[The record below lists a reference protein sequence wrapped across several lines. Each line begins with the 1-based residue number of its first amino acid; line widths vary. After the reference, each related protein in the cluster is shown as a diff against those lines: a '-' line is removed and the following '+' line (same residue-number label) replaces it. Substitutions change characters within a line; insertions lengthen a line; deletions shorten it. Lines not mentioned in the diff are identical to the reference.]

1 MRSNVRALDRATG
14 RLRWTRHFGVEDG
27 GPNGIA
33 VSKGRVFGNTDTT
46 AFALDASSG
55 RVVWRHR
62 LTTSTSQHVNIA
74 PVVAN
79 GLVYTSVVGLPPGAK
94 GTIYAL
100 DRRTGRLRWRF
111 VTIRGSWA
119 VPKEAGGGGLWWPVS
134 VDAQGRVY
142 AGVSN
147 PYPWGGS
154 KRHPNGGAYRGDA
167 LYTDSLIVLDGHTG
181 RLLWYDQVT
190 PHDVRDYDFAETPVL
205 ATVEIAGRPT
215 DVVIGAGKGGR
226 VIAWNRATHQRL
238 WEREVGKHLNDRGL
252 LPLKPVE
259 VCPGLLGGVVTPMAY
274 ADRRVFVPVVDL
286 CMRGS
291 AIGYPKFM
299 TLDYSKGRGEMVALD
314 ARSGARLWRRTFD
327 SPVFG
332 CATAA
337 RDVVFTATYDGRI
350 YALAASDGRNLWT
363 ARARAGINSCPTV
376 DGDTLLVGAGADPF
390 SIATPVHELLAYRLP
405 AR

>member
-1 MRSNVRALDRATG
+1 
-14 RLRWTRHFGVEDG
+14 
-27 GPNGIA
+27 
-33 VSKGRVFGNTDTT
+33 VFGNTDTT
-46 AFALDASSG
+46 AFALDAATG

-62 LTTSTSQHVNIA
+62 LTTSASQHVNIA

-100 DRRTGRLRWRF
+100 DRSTGRLRWRF
-111 VTIRGSWA
+111 VTIRGNWA

-134 VDAQGRVY
+134 VDGQGRVY

-154 KRHPNGGAYRGDA
+154 KEHPNGGAYRGDA
-167 LYTDSLIVLDGHTG
+167 LYTDSLLVLDGRTG

-190 PHDVRDYDFAETPVL
+190 PHDVRDYDFAETPIL
-205 ATVEIAGRPT
+205 ATLERAGRKT
-215 DVVIGAGKGGR
+215 DVVFGAGKGGR

-238 WEREVGKHLNDRGL
+238 WEREVGKHLNDKGP
-252 LPLKPVE
+252 LPPTPVV

-274 ADRRVFVPVVDL
+274 AAGRLFVPVVDL

-291 AIGYPKFM
+291 AIGYPRFL
-299 TLDYSKGRGEMVALD
+299 TIDYSKGTGELVALS
-314 ARSGARLWRRTFD
+314 AGSGARLWRRRFH

-332 CATAA
+332 CATVA

-350 YALAASDGRNLWT
+350 YALAANDGRILWT
-363 ARARAGINSCPTV
+363 VRARAGINSCPTV
-376 DGDTLLVGAGADPF
+376 EGDTLLVGAGADPF
-390 SIATPVHELLAYRLP
+390 SIATPVHELLAYRLRP
-405 AR
+405 